1 MNTHAL
7 SPEWDLYADSSGN
20 IAMLTGISAILQD
33 VATAVRLFLAE
44 LWYDTTQGVP
54 YATQILAKMPPANIL
69 QSQLIA
75 AGMTVPGVTNIVC
88 TFTNFSNRT
97 LSGTL
102 AVTAGS
108 QTGTVAFGAMQGTNG
123 VPWYVSASASAP

>member
-1 MNTHAL
+1 MNTLAL

-54 YATQILAKMPPANIL
+54 YFYKILGEAPPVSLMKAAFNGAAL
-69 QSQLIA
+69 Q
-75 AGMTVPGVTNIVC
+75 VPGVLTSKCFLSALIDRVLTGQVQITN
-88 TFTNFSNRT
+88 SA
-97 LSGTL
+97 SK
-102 AVTAGS
+102 
-108 QTGTVAFGAMQGTNG
+108 
-123 VPWYVSASASAP
+123 VSAVSFAR